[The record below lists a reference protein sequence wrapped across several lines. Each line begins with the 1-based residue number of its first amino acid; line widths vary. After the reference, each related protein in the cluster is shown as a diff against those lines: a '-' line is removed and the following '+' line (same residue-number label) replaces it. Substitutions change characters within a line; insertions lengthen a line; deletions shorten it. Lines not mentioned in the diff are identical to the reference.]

1 MTLGRTDKN
10 KIKIKTDE
18 EGGGLRAVNCACC
31 NPCELT
37 CTGTYSAFCGGTQI
51 KVDGGEILTGCN
63 DGGQFCS
70 SDDVCLFSWEKPEY
84 GVVGLDTDM
93 EFAFCSITGFGFGII
108 EETTSPYGT
117 YSNGV
122 TIITV

>member
-1 MTLGRTDKN
+1 MPLGRTAN
-10 KIKIKTDE
+10 AIKIKTDN
-18 EGGGLRAVNCACC
+18 GGLRAVNCACC
-31 NPCELT
+31 CALN

-70 SDDVCLFSWEKPEY
+70 SDGICSFSWNKPEY
-84 GVVGLDTDM
+84 GAVGLDTDM
-93 EFAFCSITGFGFGII
+93 QFAFCNITGFGFGII

-122 TIITV
+122 KIIPV

>member
-1 MTLGRTDKN
+1 MTLGRTASN
-10 KIKIKTDE
+10 AIKIKVEDGTT
-18 EGGGLRAVNCACC
+18 RAVNCACC

-70 SDDVCLFSWEKPEY
+70 SDDICSFSWNKPEY
-84 GVVGLDTDM
+84 GAVGLDTEM
-93 EFAFCSITGFGFGII
+93 QFAFCSITGFGFGII

-122 TIITV
+122 TIIPV

>member
-1 MTLGRTDKN
+1 MTLGRTASN
-10 KIKIKTDE
+10 AIKIKVEDGTT
-18 EGGGLRAVNCACC
+18 RAVECACC
-31 NPCELT
+31 CALN

-63 DGGQFCS
+63 DGGRFCS
-70 SDDVCLFSWEKPEY
+70 SDGICLFGWNKPEY

-93 EFAFCSITGFGFGII
+93 QFAFCNITGFGFGIF

-122 TIITV
+122 KIIPV